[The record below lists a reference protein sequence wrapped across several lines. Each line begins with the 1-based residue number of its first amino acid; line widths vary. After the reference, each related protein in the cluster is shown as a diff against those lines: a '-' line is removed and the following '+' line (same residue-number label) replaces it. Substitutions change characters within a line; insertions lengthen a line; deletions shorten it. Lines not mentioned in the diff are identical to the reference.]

1 MSTTSSAV
9 RLERFLARLYTDP
22 ALRAAFLADP
32 RAVAL
37 AAHLSEEDADAL
49 VRIDRLGLELAS
61 DSFERKRTRRG
72 HP

>member
-1 MSTTSSAV
+1 MSSSSSAV

-22 ALRAAFLADP
+22 AVRAAFLADP

-37 AAHLSEEDADAL
+37 AAGLSEEDADAL
-49 VRIDRLGLELAS
+49 ARIDRVGLELAA

-72 HP
+72 HR